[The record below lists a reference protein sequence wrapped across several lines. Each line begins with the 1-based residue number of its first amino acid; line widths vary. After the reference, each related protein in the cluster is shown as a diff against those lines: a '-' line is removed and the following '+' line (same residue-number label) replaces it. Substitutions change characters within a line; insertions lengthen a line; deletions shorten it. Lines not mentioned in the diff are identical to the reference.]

1 VLRQAIAHSANP
13 YQIRLLQYPDLAQMG
28 GKQVTGAEELYDIDF
43 NQDGTQVSVS
53 SQLLRTQLI
62 LA

>member
-1 VLRQAIAHSANP
+1 
-13 YQIRLLQYPDLAQMG
+13 LLQYPDLAQMG

>member
-1 VLRQAIAHSANP
+1 
-13 YQIRLLQYPDLAQMG
+13 MG

-53 SQLLRTQLI
+53 QLLRTQLI